1 MRSCARM
8 RATSSLS
15 ATHKRALVTVYLV
28 LESGECGCRRVAVVF
43 LHHNTILKKHW
54 RASEDTPLPL
64 SPSARQLCAAEPQ
77 TLAWYVRPLCA
88 PRRALAVQPRRRRR
102 VARFARARELASVD
116 QRHRIG
122 SRRRPSCAGLAQT
135 RSRRLG
141 GGRVPGRS
149 DRWTVPGRHPS
160 IKSEL
165 AEPGHRGASQDILV
179 ERLARGRPRLRVRI
193 RCVQRALRRSTHRIP
208 CWRPRPSHTRPTPTS
223 RASVL
228 PEVTTAGSRRRQ
240 AAAELESRH
249 ANRLSHQTLR
259 NSRSLES
266 SRGVGWGYTRQPSGL
281 RRLVVRT
288 KT

>member
-1 MRSCARM
+1 M
-8 RATSSLS
+8 
-15 ATHKRALVTVYLV
+15 
-28 LESGECGCRRVAVVF
+28 
-43 LHHNTILKKHW
+43 I
-54 RASEDTPLPL
+54 
-64 SPSARQLCAAEPQ
+64 
-77 TLAWYVRPLCA
+77 
-88 PRRALAVQPRRRRR
+88 
-102 VARFARARELASVD
+102 RFAVWQKWPSTPAAG
-116 QRHRIG
+116 I
-122 SRRRPSCAGLAQT
+122 RPPPLAQT
-135 RSRRLG
+135 PARAG
-141 GGRVPGRS
+141 GHGPGRS

-179 ERLARGRPRLRVRI
+179 ERLSRGRPRLRVRI

-240 AAAELESRH
+240 AASELESRH

-266 SRGVGWGYTRQPSGL
+266 SRGVERNSTSTTSTSTTSTTHLDPLSARLPWGFRGCREPRGVSP
-281 RRLVVRT
+281 
-288 KT
+288 